1 MVLLTQLDQNNNGK
15 SNRTYKQ
22 QTSTFAVVTSE
33 FTGQLWSLR
42 YSFFFFFKLATWN
55 SKTRTY
61 IYKVLYV
68 RTHSDK
74 QKSSDRHAST
84 SLVQDYR

>member
-33 FTGQLWSLR
+33 FTGQL
-42 YSFFFFFKLATWN
+42 
-55 SKTRTY
+55 
-61 IYKVLYV
+61 
-68 RTHSDK
+68 
-74 QKSSDRHAST
+74 
-84 SLVQDYR
+84 